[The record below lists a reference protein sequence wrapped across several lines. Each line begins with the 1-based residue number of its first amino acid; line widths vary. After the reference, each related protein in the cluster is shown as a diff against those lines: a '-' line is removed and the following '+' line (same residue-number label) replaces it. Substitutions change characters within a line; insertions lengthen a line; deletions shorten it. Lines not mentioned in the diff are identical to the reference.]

1 MPEASTGNAR
11 NSGIDVRAPAID
23 GRNSGIDPEPSAR
36 ARRPIEQMSATG
48 QKSASGT
55 CRDRRR
61 PHGERRRWVRPFYR
75 ANRALN
81 ASLRLIGS
89 TLHTVAATKRTARRR
104 PVGASRSLQ
113 DASGLLVTA
122 SVRLMRAAQS
132 LTEMTERARL
142 EPETAEAVPEILVEA
157 TERWVFVSSWLA
169 ETANEVFALHHS
181 VLDGLETGALVP
193 ERPADRRPRI
203 VLAPRPVPIRAF
215 LRLRQPRVHDR
226 IAPLL
231 LMRRRTPRPAA
242 LRVPR
247 RSVLGR
253 APPLFS
259 VCLR

>member
-1 MPEASTGNAR
+1 MSATR
-11 NSGIDVRAPAID
+11 QR
-23 GRNSGIDPEPSAR
+23 SAR
-36 ARRPIEQMSATG
+36 APEG
-48 QKSASGT
+48 ASGT

-61 PHGERRRWVRPFYR
+61 PQGERRRWVRPFYR
-75 ANRALN
+75 ANRALD

-89 TLHTVAATKRTARRR
+89 TLHAVAATKRTVHRR
-104 PVGASRSLQ
+104 PVRASRNLHN
-113 DASGLLVTA
+113 ASELLVTA
-122 SVRLMRAAQS
+122 SVRLMWAAQN
-132 LTEMTERARL
+132 LAEMTECAGR
-142 EPETAEAVPEILVEA
+142 EPETAQHVPEIVVNA
-157 TERWVFVSSWLA
+157 TERWMYMTSWLA
-169 ETANEVFALHHS
+169 ETADEVFALHRS

-203 VLAPRPVPIRAF
+203 VLAPRPVPVRAF

-231 LMRRRTPRPAA
+231 LRRRRTPRPAA

-247 RSVLGR
+247 RNVLGR

>member
-1 MPEASTGNAR
+1 
-11 NSGIDVRAPAID
+11 
-23 GRNSGIDPEPSAR
+23 
-36 ARRPIEQMSATG
+36 MSAIG
-48 QKSASGT
+48 QKSAKAPEGASGP

-61 PHGERRRWVRPFYR
+61 PHGDRRRWVRPFYR

-89 TLHTVAATKRTARRR
+89 TLHTVAATKRTVHRR
-104 PVGASRSLQ
+104 PVRASRNLHN
-113 DASGLLVTA
+113 ASELLVIA
-122 SVRLMRAAQS
+122 SVRLLRAARN
-132 LTEMTERARL
+132 LTEMTDCASR
-142 EPETAEAVPEILVEA
+142 EPETAEAVPEILADA
-157 TERWVFVSSWLA
+157 TERWVFMISWLA

-203 VLAPRPVPIRAF
+203 VLAPRPVPVRAF

-231 LMRRRTPRPAA
+231 RMRRRVPGPAA